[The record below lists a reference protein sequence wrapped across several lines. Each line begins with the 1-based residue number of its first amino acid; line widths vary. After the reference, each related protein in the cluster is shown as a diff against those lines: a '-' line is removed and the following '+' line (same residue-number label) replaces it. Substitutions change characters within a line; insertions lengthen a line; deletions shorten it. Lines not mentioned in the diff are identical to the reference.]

1 MEELASPGA
10 LEAKKSASGPPGS
23 QPLLHPA
30 SAEPPDDLLAK
41 AESLLNY
48 AAESGIE
55 IKDTVRDGVI
65 KAKFALKN
73 RALTEPELENL
84 LAALT
89 ALAATLRPVTAK
101 SLKASAHE
109 DRKLIHFYG
118 TLAWVCGLVILVFSI
133 LTFATGSISS
143 KIKTNVDAANALVVK
158 LRIELGPWSTNTTAG
173 PSAISATS
181 TNANWQNEVW
191 FGPAGIPAGLVA
203 LDLVSDLQQ
212 FTATMREVYG
222 YSRQLNRFVLNA
234 THDPYPIYGTNFNR
248 KLELDPGLNVR
259 LAQELTEKA
268 EAYQQVRYFAN
279 TVQER
284 VAVWYGAIA
293 TCLLPVLYALLGAV
307 AYLLRLYEDQ
317 IKTRTLIPADRH
329 TARFLIAGI
338 GGLVV
343 GLFNNVSEGITIS
356 PFALAFLVGYA
367 VDVFF
372 AFLEGLLQMFR
383 RNPANPGSQSANR

>member
-1 MEELASPGA
+1 
-10 LEAKKSASGPPGS
+10 
-23 QPLLHPA
+23 
-30 SAEPPDDLLAK
+30 
-41 AESLLNY
+41 
-48 AAESGIE
+48 
-55 IKDTVRDGVI
+55 
-65 KAKFALKN
+65 
-73 RALTEPELENL
+73 
-84 LAALT
+84 
-89 ALAATLRPVTAK
+89 
-101 SLKASAHE
+101 
-109 DRKLIHFYG
+109 
-118 TLAWVCGLVILVFSI
+118 
-133 LTFATGSISS
+133 
-143 KIKTNVDAANALVVK
+143 
-158 LRIELGPWSTNTTAG
+158 
-173 PSAISATS
+173 
-181 TNANWQNEVW
+181 
-191 FGPAGIPAGLVA
+191 
-203 LDLVSDLQQ
+203 
-212 FTATMREVYG
+212 
-222 YSRQLNRFVLNA
+222 LNRFVLNA